1 MMAMMMTMYVGYFS
15 LANHLPKSI
24 EKNSPFAAEQTARV
38 QFNSP
43 GFKWAAAQL
52 HNGTEILK
60 CMACFSN
67 FYAISGGFDGEVLR
81 FAVPWAKTS
90 ASAKAP
96 FWTRCI
102 ATSPCW
108 CPARPHSADST
119 NFRKLNMSYCNN
131 NIEKKYIDFI
141 VYNNIYIYRLD

>member
-1 MMAMMMTMYVGYFS
+1 MAMMMTMYVGYFS

-81 FAVPWAKTS
+81 FCGAVGEDFGIGKSAILDSVHRHFTLLVPSSATLGRFNKFSKT
-90 ASAKAP
+90 
-96 FWTRCI
+96 
-102 ATSPCW
+102 
-108 CPARPHSADST
+108 
-119 NFRKLNMSYCNN
+119 
-131 NIEKKYIDFI
+131 KYVI
-141 VYNNIYIYRLD
+141 L